1 LRREPHCDLNCDN
14 GLWAPGVRPTMCIEI
29 FRAAYHLRGKLNTL
43 FFHKLQ
49 FVLVCS
55 KLSEFFTSCHH
66 YFCTYRRNWARH
78 LPNRNQGLRPERDG
92 TRATGSHLPDCAF
105 TFTIY
110 AKIISFSDTH
120 SKMTSH
126 HSLRSPDP
134 VTRSTCLPTGITP
147 SWLNRSDRA
156 ARAHYAPHDA

>member
-1 LRREPHCDLNCDN
+1 MDNVNSVSSLVQHLSFTLINTVSSTCACRVLRREPHCDLNCDN

-92 TRATGSHLPDCAF
+92 TRATGSHLPDCASVHSRF
-105 TFTIY
+105 MRKLFH
-110 AKIISFSDTH
+110 FLTH
-120 SKMTSH
+120 TQK
-126 HSLRSPDP
+126 
-134 VTRSTCLPTGITP
+134 
-147 SWLNRSDRA
+147 
-156 ARAHYAPHDA
+156 